1 MRVIIIGAGKTGFNI
16 AKILT
21 EENYDVV
28 LIEKEEEQVQNL
40 EEHLDVQVLIG
51 NGVRRSML
59 EKAGIEEADLLVAV
73 TESDEVNL
81 IACMVAKTYGTVKT
95 IARVRNPEYAF
106 ESRRKKGTFPGID
119 FLINPEL
126 VTAKE
131 IVKLIDIPEA
141 LDVVY
146 YAEGKIQLLELKIP
160 GTAPVAKQQ
169 IKDLKLDY
177 PFLIVAIVREGDIV
191 IPRGNDFI
199 YPEDIIFVLAKTK
212 EMIEVERF
220 LGTERKRAERVMI
233 LGGNYASYHL
243 ARILES
249 KRYAVKIIEKNYN
262 KCVELAKHLDN
273 TMVLHGDATDISFLT
288 NEGIGDVDVFVC
300 LTDDDKLNLLVSLI
314 AKNSGVKRTIAQ
326 VGRSDY
332 IALMENVGIDVGIS
346 PRTLT
351 ANKILRFIHKEDDII
366 SIALLNNEN
375 AEMTEL
381 LIPRQSPVAHRK
393 LKDLNF
399 PAGSLL
405 GSIYRKNQVII
416 PKGEDVIKPGDSV
429 TIFALP
435 EVATKAIKYITG

>member
-28 LIEKEEEQVQNL
+28 LIEKQEERALNL
-40 EEHLDVQVLIG
+40 QEHLDVEILIG
-51 NGVRRSML
+51 NGARRSML
-59 EKAGIEEADLLVAV
+59 EKAGIREAGLLVAV
-73 TESDEVNL
+73 TESDEVNM
-81 IACMVAKTYGTVKT
+81 IACMVAKTYGVAKTV
-95 IARVRNPEYAF
+95 ARVRNPEYAY
-106 ESRRKKGTFPGID
+106 ESRMRKDTFPGID

-131 IVKLIDIPEA
+131 IVKLIDVPEA

-160 GTAPVAKQQ
+160 ATAPVAHHQ
-169 IKDLKLDY
+169 IKELKLDY
-177 PFLIVAIVREGDIV
+177 PFLIVAIVRKGEII
-191 IPRGNDFI
+191 IPRGDEFI

-212 EMIEVERF
+212 EMVQVERF
-220 LGTERKRAERVMI
+220 LGTERKKAERVMI
-233 LGGNYASYHL
+233 LGGNYASYQL

-249 KRYAVKIIEKNYN
+249 KRYAVKIIENDYN
-262 KCVELAKHLDN
+262 KCVEIAKKLDN
-273 TMVLHGDATDISFLT
+273 TMVLYGDATDINFLT
-288 NEGIGDVDVFVC
+288 NEGTGDADVFVC

-314 AKNSGVKRTIAQ
+314 VKNLGVKRTIAQ

-351 ANKILRFIHKEDDII
+351 ANKILRFIHKGHDII
-366 SIALLNNEN
+366 SVTLLSNEN

-381 LIPRQSPVAHRK
+381 LISKDSPVAHKK

-399 PAGSLL
+399 PVGSLL

-416 PKGEDVIKPGDSV
+416 PKGEDVLKPGDSV

-435 EVATKAIKYITG
+435 EVATKTLKYITG

>member
-1 MRVIIIGAGKTGFNI
+1 M
-16 AKILT
+16 
-21 EENYDVV
+21 
-28 LIEKEEEQVQNL
+28 
-40 EEHLDVQVLIG
+40 
-51 NGVRRSML
+51 
-59 EKAGIEEADLLVAV
+59 
-73 TESDEVNL
+73 
-81 IACMVAKTYGTVKT
+81 
-95 IARVRNPEYAF
+95 
-106 ESRRKKGTFPGID
+106 
-119 FLINPEL
+119 
-126 VTAKE
+126 
-131 IVKLIDIPEA
+131 
-141 LDVVY
+141 
-146 YAEGKIQLLELKIP
+146 
-160 GTAPVAKQQ
+160 
-169 IKDLKLDY
+169 
-177 PFLIVAIVREGDIV
+177 REGDII

-199 YPEDIIFVLAKTK
+199 NPDDIIFVLAKTK

-249 KRYAVKIIEKNYN
+249 KKYAVKIIEKNYN

-273 TMVLHGDATDISFLT
+273 TMVLHGDATDINFLT

-300 LTDDDKLNLLVSLI
+300 LADDDKLNLLVSLI

-351 ANKILRFIHKEDDII
+351 ANKILRFIHKGHDII
-366 SIALLNNEN
+366 SVALLSNEN

-381 LIPRQSPVAHRK
+381 LISKKSPVALRK
-393 LKDLNF
+393 LKVFNF
-399 PAGSLL
+399 QEGSLVV
-405 GSIYRKNQVII
+405 SIYRNNKVII
-416 PKGEDVIKPGDSV
+416 TKGEDVIKPGDSV